1 MRRQIMDKELIT
13 QASGNLKLL
22 DIVLYESSFKQFA
35 NSHDQVQL
43 GQQNKLAVRAE
54 IGEAVNNQNNA
65 VNFFR
70 VFVDLGIRVNDLSN
84 PDADSQL
91 LYQIEA
97 TFKID
102 YELINNVNEE
112 ALTQFAHFNAVS
124 NIWPFWRQ
132 FVFSTINQAHLP
144 CPEIPLTKNALPT

>member
-1 MRRQIMDKELIT
+1 MRWQIMDKELIA
-13 QASGNLKLL
+13 QASENLNLS
-22 DIVLYESSFKQFA
+22 DIVLYGSSFKQFA
-35 NSHDQVQL
+35 DSHDYVKL

-54 IGEAVNNQNNA
+54 IGEAVNSENSP

-84 PDADSQL
+84 QDAEPQL

-102 YELINNVNEE
+102 YELKSNVDEK
-112 ALTQFAHFNAVS
+112 ALTEFAHFNAVH

-132 FVFSTINQAHLP
+132 FVFSTTNQAHLP
-144 CPEIPLTKNALPT
+144 CPEIPLKKIQAD

>member
-1 MRRQIMDKELIT
+1 MDKELIA
-13 QASGNLKLL
+13 QASENLKLL
-22 DIVLYESSFKQFA
+22 DIVLYESGFKQFA
-35 NSHDQVQL
+35 NSHNQIQL
-43 GQQNKLAVRAE
+43 GQQNKRAIRAE
-54 IGEAVNNQNNA
+54 IVEAVNNKNNE

-84 PDADSQL
+84 PDTEPQL

-112 ALTQFAHFNAVS
+112 ALTEFAHFNAVDT
-124 NIWPFWRQ
+124 IWPFWRQ

-144 CPEIPLTKNALPT
+144 CPEIPLAKTP

>member
-1 MRRQIMDKELIT
+1 MDNELIT
-13 QASGNLKLL
+13 QTSENLKLL

-35 NSHDQVQL
+35 DSHDQAQL

-54 IGEAVNNQNNA
+54 IGEAVNSENSP

-70 VFVDLGIRVNDLSN
+70 VFADIGIRINNLSN
-84 PDADSQL
+84 PNTEPQL

-97 TFKID
+97 TFRID
-102 YELINNVNEE
+102 YELKNNVNEE
-112 ALTQFAHFNAVS
+112 ALTEFAHFNAVN

-132 FVFSTINQAHLP
+132 FVFSTTNQAHLP
-144 CPEIPLTKNALPT
+144 CPEIPLTKTPE

>member
-1 MRRQIMDKELIT
+1 MRRQIMDKELIA
-13 QASGNLKLL
+13 QASENLKLL
-22 DIVLYESSFKQFA
+22 DIVLYESSFKQFE

-43 GQQNKLAVRAE
+43 GQQNKLAIRAE
-54 IGEAVNNQNNA
+54 IGEAVSNKNNA

-70 VFVDLGIRVNDLSN
+70 VFVDLGIRVNDISN
-84 PDADSQL
+84 PDTEPQL

-97 TFKID
+97 IFRID
-102 YELINNVNEE
+102 YELTNNVDEK
-112 ALTQFAHFNAVS
+112 ALTEFAHFNAAN

-144 CPEIPLTKNALPT
+144 CPEIPLTKTP